1 MRANQCQKKQTQ
13 IQQLQKYQQTIK
25 RTLVLTK
32 AEETVKT
39 FTQEEVNAILA
50 KERKNIEK
58 KGEARKC

>member
-1 MRANQCQKKQTQ
+1 MPEETNTNPTTTEASANNHENASTQ
-13 IQQLQKYQQTIK
+13 E
-25 RTLVLTK
+25 TK